1 MLTESQDPRYHSGP
15 WGQRGKA
22 NRKKSGI
29 SNKAKK
35 KKNSIPPSQ
44 EKRRNEVWVRG
55 IAWLGAQL
63 GKGYPQFE
71 LVKSAPSGWM

>member
-44 EKRRNEVWVRG
+44 EKLEMKCG
-55 IAWLGAQL
+55 
-63 GKGYPQFE
+63 
-71 LVKSAPSGWM
+71 

>member
-35 KKNSIPPSQ
+35 KKKFHSSFPR
-44 EKRRNEVWVRG
+44 KARNEVWVRG
-55 IAWLGAQL
+55 TAWLGAQL
-63 GKGYPQFE
+63 GKGGPQFE